1 MGMTE
6 HTEISLADR
15 ATLSDAPW
23 SGADETP
30 GTTIAKPLGA
40 LITTGSPADTAPTTS
55 RAIRPAITSTSTSTS
70 TSKRTRQT
78 LLDGVRNTG
87 SSVLVADPSTPTHP
101 GRVEWIDSNHGVLSA
116 IANKQ
121 LLDKE
126 LYLALPAR
134 VGNRYPGQRNYHGLS
149 WVSST
154 GQQVWTESLMERRA
168 LLWLDFTSEIVS
180 VASQPMKMF
189 FADGTHHFPDFI
201 CLHADQRQVV
211 YNIKPNKFITDKVQR
226 QFDNADRL
234 CAQVGWTH
242 AVVSSFDSS
251 TIRNVEWLANYRAPI
266 NQPSEDV
273 REMALSV
280 LDEPLPVGTL
290 ASILAQRGAINPFPA
305 IYHLAWSGELRLDL
319 STPLTNR
326 TLARKASHVH
336 G

>member
-1 MGMTE
+1 MTRNTE
-6 HTEISLADR
+6 PALTEIAGVTAL
-15 ATLSDAPW
+15 
-23 SGADETP
+23 G
-30 GTTIAKPLGA
+30 GTAA
-40 LITTGSPADTAPTTS
+40 SHCC
-55 RAIRPAITSTSTSTS
+55 ITSSTEKT
-70 TSKRTRQT
+70 
-78 LLDGVRNTG
+78 
-87 SSVLVADPSTPTHP
+87 ATPFSPVHP
-101 GRVEWIDSNHGVLSA
+101 GSIEWKDKNGNLHSA
-116 IANKQ
+116 IADKR

-126 LYLALPAR
+126 LYLASPSR
-134 VGNRYPGQRNYHGLS
+134 TGNRYPGQRNYHGLS
-149 WVSST
+149 WFSST

-180 VASQPMKMF
+180 IASQPMKMF

-242 AVVSSFDSS
+242 EVVSSFDSS

-266 NQPSEDV
+266 NRPNEQV
-273 REMALSV
+273 RAMALSV

-290 ASILAQRGAINPFPA
+290 ASILAKRGTINPIPA